1 LNIKLAATLVTTI
14 VIAVGFV
21 LISPLYFH
29 PAGFNGKQEIMLSF
43 SVTHPDNSV
52 EWCKNLSSILDQYNL
67 SATVFIV
74 GQVAEE
80 NPQTVAVF
88 GDKVDIG
95 SLTYS
100 NVNLT
105 NIYDYSLKLQEVAK
119 GKEAVDQAGNLD
131 SKSFQAPA
139 QATDEDIYSLLS
151 RSGILADFSYN
162 SQYNV
167 YQNDQ
172 FIKFEATTVQAQS
185 SQPETILNR
194 ASTNQPL
201 IIQFDDT
208 CPSTYIAVY
217 IESLVTGD
225 FEFVNASELT
235 GLALTVRGI

>member
-1 LNIKLAATLVTTI
+1 M

-29 PAGFNGKQEIMLSF
+29 PADSNGKQEIMLSF

-80 NPQTVAVF
+80 NPQTVTVF

-105 NIYDYSLKLQEVAK
+105 SIYDYSLKLHEVTK

-172 FIKFEATTVQAQS
+172 FIKFEAITVQAQS

-208 CPSTYIAVY
+208 CPSTYIAGF